1 MLHIKI
7 LLTVFSTFSIANSYA
22 DPYQEFSNRKL
33 KNYSSIGQEKSHGLE
48 INFDYPES
56 WEGLPGRH
64 PNTLYQI
71 TSKNGLG
78 FESCNLL
85 VKKLPEE
92 IANEL
97 DKNLNFLLEH
107 STLESFVPSDRKIL
121 NIGNTKIDG
130 IPTGLIETQSKAEN
144 AGISGY
150 VNSISYFTY
159 YEKKLISFQ
168 CMTYAEKK
176 EDSHYQ
182 YKKNYRLFNLIA
194 NSLIVMNKWR

>member
-107 STLESFVPSDRKIL
+107 STLESFV
-121 NIGNTKIDG
+121 
-130 IPTGLIETQSKAEN
+130 
-144 AGISGY
+144 
-150 VNSISYFTY
+150 F
-159 YEKKLISFQ
+159 SFIF
-168 CMTYAEKK
+168 
-176 EDSHYQ
+176 S
-182 YKKNYRLFNLIA
+182 F
-194 NSLIVMNKWR
+194 